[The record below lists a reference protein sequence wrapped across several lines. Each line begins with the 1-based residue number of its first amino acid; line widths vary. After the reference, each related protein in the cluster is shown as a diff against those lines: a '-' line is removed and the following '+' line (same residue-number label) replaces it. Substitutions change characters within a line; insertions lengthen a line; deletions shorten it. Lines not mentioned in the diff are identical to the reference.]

1 MLTESVK
8 SLLGVQFLMALIV
21 LILLTLLLLLLV
33 VAEVWVHLAGLLVR
47 CISIS
52 TRVSDRS
59 CLVTRHAWLVV
70 LHLMRMIVA
79 IVSHVY
85 FLIRLWWIVLVWRL
99 VRFTVLVANIASI
112 FNKVGV
118 LESLP
123 GSAAG

>member
-1 MLTESVK
+1 
-8 SLLGVQFLMALIV
+8 MALIV

-33 VAEVWVHLAGLLVR
+33 VAEVWVHLVGLLVR

-59 CLVTRHAWLVV
+59 CLVTRHARLVV

-99 VRFTVLVANIASI
+99 VRLVRFTVLVANIASI
-112 FNKVGV
+112 VNKVGV